1 MNGRRDSVLW
11 VDVSDLVDYLMRHNR
26 PSGIQRVAFEICA
39 ALQRRDD
46 GAGRV
51 GFVVRE
57 GGPRDLVTLDWNE
70 LESAFG
76 LITKASVPK
85 RLLRKSRAAGASGV
99 DDARLWDVLASAL
112 RLQGRALLELF
123 KLPAAFAD
131 WVLGAVRGTVEA
143 RRVHTLHGRSR
154 LRRVR
159 TGGKFKSEM
168 LASVAMPGDS
178 LAVFGSP
185 WFHDD
190 YVKTIRWVRDD
201 LRMRFAL
208 LIHDLIPVRRP
219 EWCDRGVITTFAAW
233 HRSVLPLVD
242 QIFANSRFTAN
253 DITSWM
259 QTSGLELP
267 NAVRPVPIGTGL
279 PPQSDQSAAVAAQ
292 LPAPGSYVLF
302 VSTLEARKNHMLLF
316 RVWRRLLADLP
327 PDRVPTLVFAGN
339 VGWLVSDLMQQL
351 ENADW
356 LGGAIQMITQ
366 PSDEELRALYRG
378 CRFTLFP
385 SFHEG
390 WGLPVSESLALG
402 QPCLAS
408 NSTSLPESGGD
419 FARYFDP
426 ENFEDAYR
434 AVRAVLDDPA
444 GLEEWRLRVRRDFRP
459 VQWTDSA
466 TAIWEA
472 IDALDAVPA

>member
-1 MNGRRDSVLW
+1 
-11 VDVSDLVDYLMRHNR
+11 
-26 PSGIQRVAFEICA
+26 
-39 ALQRRDD
+39 
-46 GAGRV
+46 
-51 GFVVRE
+51 
-57 GGPRDLVTLDWNE
+57 
-70 LESAFG
+70 
-76 LITKASVPK
+76 
-85 RLLRKSRAAGASGV
+85 
-99 DDARLWDVLASAL
+99 
-112 RLQGRALLELF
+112 
-123 KLPAAFAD
+123 
-131 WVLGAVRGTVEA
+131 
-143 RRVHTLHGRSR
+143 
-154 LRRVR
+154 
-159 TGGKFKSEM
+159 
-168 LASVAMPGDS
+168 MPGDC

-190 YVKTIRWVRDD
+190 YVKTVRWVRDE

-219 EWCDRGVITTFAAW
+219 EWCDRSVITTFAAW
-233 HRSVLPLVD
+233 HQSVLPLVD
-242 QIFANSRFTAN
+242 QIFANSRYTAA

-279 PPQSDQSAAVAAQ
+279 PPQSGHSAAVASQ

-356 LGGAIQMITQ
+356 LGGAIQLISQ
-366 PSDEELRALYRG
+366 ASDEELRALYRG

-444 GLEEWRLRVRRDFRP
+444 GLEEWRLRVQRDFRP
-459 VQWTDSA
+459 VQWSDSA
-466 TAIWEA
+466 AAIWEA
-472 IDALDAVPA
+472 IDRTGCGSGLTDRTAIAARSKLCSPLNSFIALHQDTIRQDRRAGQAASVTDVR

>member
-1 MNGRRDSVLW
+1 MNGRRAPVLW

-39 ALQRRDD
+39 ALRRRDD

-57 GGPRDLVTLDWNE
+57 GEPRDLMTLDWNE
-70 LESAFG
+70 LENAFG
-76 LITKASVPK
+76 AITKASVPK
-85 RLLRKSRAAGASGV
+85 RNLRKARGNGTSGAE
-99 DDARLWDVLASAL
+99 DARFQDILADAL
-112 RLQGRALLELF
+112 RLQGRALLELCKF
-123 KLPAAFAD
+123 PTVLGD
-131 WVLGAVRGTVEA
+131 WVLGAFRGTVGA
-143 RRVHTLHGRSR
+143 RKVHTLHGRSR
-154 LRRVR
+154 LRRAG

-168 LASVAMPGDS
+168 LESVAMPGDC
-178 LAVFGSP
+178 LVVFGSP

-190 YVKTIRWVRDD
+190 YVKTVRWVRDD

-208 LIHDLIPVRRP
+208 LMHDLVPVRRP

-233 HRSVLPLVD
+233 HQSVLPLVD

-253 DITSWM
+253 DVTSWM

-279 PPQSDQSAAVAAQ
+279 PPQSGDSAAVASQ

-327 PDRVPTLVFAGN
+327 RDRVPTLVFAGN

-356 LGGAIQMITQ
+356 LGGAIQLISQ
-366 PSDEELRALYRG
+366 ASDEELGTLYRG
-378 CRFTLFP
+378 CMFTLFP
-385 SFHEG
+385 SLHEG

-472 IDALDAVPA
+472 IDALDAAPA